1 MASINNAY
9 PETYK
14 IELVKRYLNGE
25 MQKNIVK
32 EHNIAKSTFYSW
44 VCKYSSLILQ
54 KWKIGKEV
62 EVSEDNTFVDIRRAC
77 ETSIKTSVVQGSKD
91 IVRIFVDGFA
101 IICDIS
107 QLNNVLEVLNHD

>member
-25 MQKNIVK
+25 MQKKIVK
-32 EHNIAKSTFYSW
+32 EHNIAKS
-44 VCKYSSLILQ
+44 SLILQ
-54 KWKIGKEV
+54 KRKIGKEV

-77 ETSIKTSVVQGSKD
+77 ETSIKTSVGQGSKD

>member
-25 MQKNIVK
+25 MQKKIVK

-44 VCKYSSLILQ
+44 VCKYSSLI
-54 KWKIGKEV
+54 
-62 EVSEDNTFVDIRRAC
+62 
-77 ETSIKTSVVQGSKD
+77 GSP
-91 IVRIFVDGFA
+91 IFYGVFTGF
-101 IICDIS
+101 CIS
-107 QLNNVLEVLNHD
+107 SHFFIAKLTP